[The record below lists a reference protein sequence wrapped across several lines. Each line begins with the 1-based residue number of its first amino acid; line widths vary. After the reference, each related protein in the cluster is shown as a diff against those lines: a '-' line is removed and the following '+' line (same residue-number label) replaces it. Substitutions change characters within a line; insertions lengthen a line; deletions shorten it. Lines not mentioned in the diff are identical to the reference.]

1 MKKTLSEIKY
11 RIFSVLRGDARG
23 SKGANLV
30 NAFLISLILLNVIAV
45 TLETVEPLHIDF
57 ANFFDAFMI
66 FSVSVFTMEYFVRV
80 WTCTLE
86 KSGRYG
92 HPFTGRLRYMITPLA
107 IIDLLAILPFY
118 LSMFIGVDLRSLKIV
133 RLLWIIKIMR
143 YFPALITLGIV
154 IKRERRTLAAVL
166 VLMFLVLFITSSL
179 VYLLEREGQPAAF
192 ASIPQAMWWGMAT
205 LTTVGYG
212 DVVPHSALG
221 KFLGMVIML
230 MGIGMFAL
238 PTGILASA
246 FIEEV
251 KKRSFIVNWGLVAQV
266 PLFSDLKADEIA
278 RITELLRLRSCMPNE
293 VIFRRGEDA
302 DGMYFILSGE
312 VEVELDPK
320 PLKLEKGNY
329 IGEVALFYKRK
340 RTATIISLTYTELLE
355 LDAKDFQRI
364 IDSNPRL
371 KQQIAEKAEARLA
384 RSPLIY

>member
-1 MKKTLSEIKY
+1 MKKKLSEIKY
-11 RIFSVLRGDARG
+11 RIYSLLRGDARG
-23 SKGANLV
+23 NKGSNLV
-30 NAFLISLILLNVIAV
+30 NAFLIALILLNVLAV
-45 TLETVEPLHIDF
+45 TLETVEPLHSDF
-57 ANFFDAFMI
+57 AIFFDAFMI
-66 FSVSVFTMEYFVRV
+66 FSVSVFTVEYFIRV
-80 WTCTLE
+80 WTCSLE

-92 HPFTGRLRYMITPLA
+92 RPFTGRLRYITSPLA

-118 LSMFIGVDLRSLKIV
+118 LSMFIGVDLRSLRIF

-154 IKRERRTLAAVL
+154 IKREKRTLAAVL
-166 VLMFLVLFITSSL
+166 ILMFLVLFITSSL
-179 VYLLEREGQPAAF
+179 VYLLERQDQPEAF

-221 KFLGMVIML
+221 KFLGMAIML

-251 KKRSFIVNWGLVAQV
+251 KRRNFIVTWGLVAQV
-266 PLFSDLKADEIA
+266 PFFSDLSAEEIA
-278 RITELLRLRSCMPNE
+278 RIAELLRLRSCMPNE

-302 DGMYFILSGE
+302 EGMYFILSGE
-312 VEVELDPK
+312 VEVELDPE
-320 PLKLEKGNY
+320 PLKLKKGDF

-340 RTATIISLTYTELLE
+340 RTSTIISLTYTELLE
-355 LDAKDFQRI
+355 LDAKDFQRT
-364 IDSNPRL
+364 IDANPLL
-371 KQQIAEKAEARLA
+371 KQQMQRRLKRA
-384 RSPLIY
+384 WQDHR